1 MERWRPQRPMIIAPA
16 LPLMWTS
23 SWLSSVTACRL
34 LGTASPSPKQ
44 LESSVL
50 LVSLVV
56 LLANIYNLILICQRI
71 ESFREAQGY
80 VVRVVLL
87 ALVMICS
94 LVLAWGQPTTVLIP
108 NHLTCWVAIFLILN
122 FIQALLGQYFVA
134 MTRPMPVNRLA
145 STWLPLVTLLVTGL
159 VVSCCLV
166 DIETPSLLI
175 ILIQILLVV
184 GLTIWQWQNLAG
196 LLQTVD
202 ATKSV
207 IYQILVGINLSSSG
221 LMLVLGI
228 NSFLLSLTGGVLPLI
243 SYCFTISMIA
253 FGLSG
258 IMVAAMQRY
267 DNDYRYG
274 HVHGKPIRY
283 LLIGMLLLVIVVLV
297 SAWLQV

>member
-1 MERWRPQRPMIIAPA
+1 MKRWRPQRPMIVTPA

-23 SWLSSVTACRL
+23 SWLSGVTACRL

-50 LVSLVV
+50 LVSMVV

-71 ESFREAQGY
+71 ESFREAPGY
-80 VVRVVLL
+80 VIRVVLL
-87 ALVMICS
+87 ALVMISS
-94 LVLAWGQPTTVLIP
+94 LVLAWGQPTTVLIA
-108 NHLTCWVAIFLILN
+108 NRLTWWVAIFLILN
-122 FIQALLGQYFVA
+122 FIQAFLGRYFVA

-145 STWLPLVTLLVTGL
+145 STWLPLVTLLVTAL
-159 VVSCCLV
+159 VISY
-166 DIETPSLLI
+166 SLLNFEKASV
-175 ILIQILLVV
+175 LISLVQILLVV
-184 GLTIWQWQNLAG
+184 GLAIWQWRNLTG
-196 LLQTVD
+196 LLQVVA

-207 IYQILVGINLSSSG
+207 IYQMLVGVNLGASG

-228 NSFLLSLTGGVLPLI
+228 NSFILSLMGGILPLI
-243 SYCFTISMIA
+243 SYCFTNSMIA

-258 IMVAAMQRY
+258 VVVAAMQRY

-283 LLIGMLLLVIVVLV
+283 LLIGRLLFVVVGLA
-297 SAWLQV
+297 SAWMQI

>member
-23 SWLSSVTACRL
+23 SWLSGVTACRL

-50 LVSLVV
+50 MVSLVV

-71 ESFREAQGY
+71 ESFREAPGY
-80 VVRVVLL
+80 VIRVVLL
-87 ALVMICS
+87 ALVMISS
-94 LVLAWGQPTTVLIP
+94 LVLAWGQPTTVLIA
-108 NHLTCWVAIFLILN
+108 NRLTWWVAIFLILN
-122 FIQALLGQYFVA
+122 FIQALLGRYFVA

-145 STWLPLVTLLVTGL
+145 STELPLVTLLVTGL
-159 VVSCCLV
+159 VVS
-166 DIETPSLLI
+166 DSLLNLEKTSVLI
-175 ILIQILLVV
+175 SLVQTILIV
-184 GLTIWQWQNLAG
+184 GLAIWQWRNLTG

-207 IYQILVGINLSSSG
+207 TYQMLVGINLSSSG

-228 NSFLLSLTGGVLPLI
+228 NSFVLNLTGGILPLI

-258 IMVAAMQRY
+258 VVVAAMQRY

-283 LLIGMLLLVIVVLV
+283 LLLGMLLLVAIVLV
-297 SAWLQV
+297 SAWVQS